1 MRKLA
6 YYVEP
11 CSEIDLALA
20 VIRECAMCFADWIP
34 VDDYLYVVIECCE
47 EDVNYVKSILAPFV

>member
-34 VDDYLYVVIECCE
+34 ADDYLYVVIECRE